1 MVFKRVADIATQGKN
16 YMIKYSEEDVE
27 VRKTF
32 EADLRRNGAPLKM
45 PPLEELVRGA
55 CGA

>member
-1 MVFKRVADIATQGKN
+1 
-16 YMIKYSEEDVE
+16 MIKYSEEDVK

-32 EADLRRNGAPLKM
+32 EADLRRNSAPLKM